1 MINLDKRLM
10 SAYNIVRENTRAA
23 DIGTD
28 HGYLICRLLKDKK
41 ITHGYACDINKSPLD
56 NAKKTAQENGVENIS
71 FILCDGLVGV
81 PQTEVDDI
89 IIAGMGGEL
98 IAKILSNAPWSREKH
113 LILQPMTKADTLRRY
128 LYNNGF
134 FIESETAVK
143 DQKHH
148 YSVMSVYYNGEYRDI
163 DEIFAQIGK
172 LTPDTD
178 DAKAYILNRAEVFK
192 KRADGLS
199 KTNVQD
205 SKQAYEIYTKLK
217 EYAENESK

>member
-1 MINLDKRLM
+1 MINLDKRLT
-10 SAYNIVRENTRAA
+10 SAYNLVRENIRVA

-28 HGYLICRLLKDKK
+28 HGYLICKLLKDKK

-71 FILCDGLVGV
+71 FVLCDGLIGV
-81 PQTEVDDI
+81 PQNEVDDI

-98 IAKILSNAPWSREKH
+98 IAKILSNVTWTREKH

-148 YSVMSVYYNGEYRDI
+148 YSVMSVYYNGEHCQI
-163 DEIFAQIGK
+163 DELFAQIGK
-172 LTPDTD
+172 LTPNSP

-192 KRADGLS
+192 KRAEGLS
-199 KTNVQD
+199 GTNPQN

-217 EYAENESK
+217 EYAENENK